1 MGHTVQIILQ
11 DDLPGGKGYVG
22 EVVTVKA
29 GYARNYLIPMRKA
42 YYATPENLERF
53 GVSATMMKK
62 AESIEVE
69 EVSEDKKAADL
80 LRKYLNQKTLT
91 IKRNADRVSGKIHPG
106 KVTAANVK
114 EKLAKHLKI
123 VLEDHEKVILYPEKI
138 NLTEIGYNLEQFV
151 SGHQG
156 CELESI
162 PSCTTEVRE
171 LGDYCAKIYLRG
183 GFVIPLHV
191 HVVKR

>member
-80 LRKYLNQKTLT
+80 LRKYLNQKT
-91 IKRNADRVSGKIHPG
+91 VSMTK
-106 KVTAANVK
+106 KNTTCTNV
-114 EKLAKHLKI
+114 
-123 VLEDHEKVILYPEKI
+123 
-138 NLTEIGYNLEQFV
+138 
-151 SGHQG
+151 
-156 CELESI
+156 
-162 PSCTTEVRE
+162 
-171 LGDYCAKIYLRG
+171 
-183 GFVIPLHV
+183 
-191 HVVKR
+191 

>member
-29 GYARNYLIPMRKA
+29 GYARNYLIPTRKA

-69 EVSEDKKAADL
+69 EVSEDK
-80 LRKYLNQKTLT
+80 NG
-91 IKRNADRVSGKIHPG
+91 KRDKNIQLVLMFEVSY
-106 KVTAANVK
+106 N
-114 EKLAKHLKI
+114 AKHF
-123 VLEDHEKVILYPEKI
+123 VTMTCVI
-138 NLTEIGYNLEQFV
+138 
-151 SGHQG
+151 
-156 CELESI
+156 
-162 PSCTTEVRE
+162 
-171 LGDYCAKIYLRG
+171 
-183 GFVIPLHV
+183 
-191 HVVKR
+191 